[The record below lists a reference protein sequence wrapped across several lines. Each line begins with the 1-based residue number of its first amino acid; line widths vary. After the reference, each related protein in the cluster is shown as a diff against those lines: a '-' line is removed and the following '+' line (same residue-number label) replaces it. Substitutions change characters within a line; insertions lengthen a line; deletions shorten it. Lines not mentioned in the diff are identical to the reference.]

1 MEKSVRKIV
10 SLLTGSDDEVERLL
24 AQRAPL
30 TAHGCYQTAVSHFRT
45 HCFNWHTPTVSGA
58 RRGRCGRILT
68 PKRRHCC
75 PGALSVRRLQ
85 QGREEE
91 GCQAR

>member
-45 HCFNWHTPTVSGA
+45 HCFNWHTPTVSG
-58 RRGRCGRILT
+58 T